1 LGFVDER
8 VADET
13 GYTKIVKAGA
23 FYKEYKGG
31 NIVRLK
37 LKTFKSN
44 NNILNLII

>member
-1 LGFVDER
+1 LIRER
-8 VADET
+8 LIRR

-23 FYKEYKGG
+23 FYKEYEGG

-44 NNILNLII
+44 NNILNLIT

>member
-1 LGFVDER
+1 LLIRER
-8 VADET
+8 LIRQ
-13 GYTKIVKAGA
+13 GYTKTVKAEA
-23 FYKEYKGG
+23 FCKEYKGG